1 MMFTKKNWEE
11 HFPWMQFQEHP
22 FVDFK
27 KNQEV
32 ALFDVST
39 KAFPDYASDFMNGQ
53 SFDHKNYC
61 ICLLAKIGEL
71 PIDGMPDFLKHQYDQ
86 VKDPLEWL
94 YKFDE
99 LLSVVDKFDL
109 IKEWRIRFKIMK
121 DFIGYETEEIPSVT
135 AETMKGSSHS
145 FAELYSFKREF
156 ENMKFGVIM
165 QMKVSDQISYFEQLR
180 VNYFEKIKGASKKD
194 RLIKF
199 IDTYLVG
206 LGKIASASELE
217 RPRLTFKGTV
227 VQLTKVYGIMMKLKT
242 RDGEPVVSFGNIDAT
257 AKIISDHYYN
267 SKGVLFK
274 ASIIRTGLPTKG
286 ELEKIHGKKK

>member
-11 HFPWMQFQEHP
+11 HFPWMRFQEHP

-27 KNQEV
+27 RNQEV

-135 AETMKGSSHS
+135 AETMKGSSHG

-156 ENMKFGVIM
+156 ENIKFGVIM
-165 QMKVSDQISYFEQLR
+165 QMKVNDQISYLEQLR
-180 VNYFEKIKGASKKD
+180 VNYFEKIKDANKND
-194 RLIKF
+194 HLIKF

-206 LGKIASASELE
+206 LGKKASTSEKE
-217 RPRLTFKGTV
+217 RPRINFKGTA
-227 VQLTKVYGIMMKLKT
+227 VQLAEFYGMMLKSKT
-242 RDGEPVVSFGNIDAT
+242 REGEPVIAISNIDAT
-257 AKIISDHYYN
+257 AKKISDHYYN
-267 SKGVLFK
+267 KKGILFK
-274 ASIIRTGLPTKG
+274 TETIRTNLPTKK
-286 ELEKIHGKKK
+286 ELEKIHGKK